1 MHFQV
6 GYPAIQQQNFM
17 PLNQNAKPA
26 MITPLMALH
35 KKVSD
40 DSKKSLVIEDIQQTS
55 DEEVLPQ
62 QELNENQKQ
71 RKQKLMKDV
80 CESPVSK

>member
-17 PLNQNAKPA
+17 PMNQNAKPA
-26 MITPLMALH
+26 MVTPLMALH

-40 DSKKSLVIEDIQQTS
+40 DSKRKDSLVIEDIQASS

-62 QELNENQKQ
+62 QEL
-71 RKQKLMKDV
+71 
-80 CESPVSK
+80 SAS

>member
-6 GYPAIQQQNFM
+6 GYPVIQQQNFM
-17 PLNQNAKPA
+17 QPNQNAKPA

-40 DSKKSLVIEDIQQTS
+40 DSKRKESLVVEDVQQSS
-55 DEEVLPQ
+55 DEEMMPQ
-62 QELNENQKQ
+62 QELNE
-71 RKQKLMKDV
+71 
-80 CESPVSK
+80 S